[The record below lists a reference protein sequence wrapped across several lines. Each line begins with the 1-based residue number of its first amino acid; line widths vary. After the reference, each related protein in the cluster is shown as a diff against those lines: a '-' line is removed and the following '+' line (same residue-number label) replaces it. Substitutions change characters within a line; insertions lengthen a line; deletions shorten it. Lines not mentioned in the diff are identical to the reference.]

1 VLAGWREVGEDTYGE
16 MLLRVILERNGNAHA
31 AELARGWRGDRM
43 ATLEGGGETTV
54 VWLIA
59 MSDAASATALAGT
72 YEPILAR
79 NARAPHHVERR
90 GAAVLALIG
99 PGALEWRALAPNVW
113 RASAI
118 GAAPSGQP
126 TGGRI

>member
-1 VLAGWREVGEDTYGE
+1 VLPGWHEVGQDTYGE
-16 MLLRVILERNGNAHA
+16 LLLRVILARNGNARA

-43 ATLEGGGETTV
+43 AALQGGGATTV
-54 VWLIA
+54 VWIIA
-59 MSDAASATALAGT
+59 MSDDASAAALAAA

-79 NARAPHHVERR
+79 NALAPHYVEHR
-90 GAAVLALIG
+90 GATVLALIG
-99 PGALEWRALAPNVW
+99 PGALEWRALAPSVW

-126 TGGRI
+126 TAGRI